1 MGASTSTSE
10 DSDKHLIQKV
20 KIALVGTYA
29 VGKTSIITRYIR
41 DTFTSDYIY
50 TRGKIK
56 KTTEGRV
63 VNLVSARHI

>member
-10 DSDKHLIQKV
+10 NSDKDLIQKV